1 MSLLTRTILCRV
13 SQRFASTVG
22 AHPQGT
28 QDDPSLAA
36 NFLPD
41 FTFPQGLQGDI
52 VDGLNKDAICQVW
65 LEKCKLYGYNNCEER
80 LEQLL
85 QNNSIKK

>member
-1 MSLLTRTILCRV
+1 MSLLVRRILCQMPR
-13 SQRFASTVG
+13 RFSTTG
-22 AHPQGT
+22 ALHAQGT
-28 QDDPSLAA
+28 QDDPSSAA

-41 FTFPQGLQGDI
+41 FSFPQGLQGEI
-52 VDGLNKDAICQVW
+52 ANGAGKDAICQLW

-85 QNNSIKK
+85 KTAPNPK